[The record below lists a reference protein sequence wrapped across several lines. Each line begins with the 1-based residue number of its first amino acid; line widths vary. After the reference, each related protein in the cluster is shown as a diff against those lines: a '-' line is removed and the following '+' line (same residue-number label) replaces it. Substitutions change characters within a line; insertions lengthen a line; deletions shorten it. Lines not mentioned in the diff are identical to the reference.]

1 VGAVVDDDND
11 GAPVAR
17 FDDDDVD
24 ARAAR
29 FDDDD
34 VDAGAVVVAAVTAD
48 VRAAT
53 ANALSATRFRSKGTN
68 PARRHARWFQL
79 ASLESAA
86 ELEDFFSSV
95 CC

>member
-11 GAPVAR
+11 GAHVAR

-34 VDAGAVVVAAVTAD
+34 VDAVVVVAVTAD

-53 ANALSATRFRSKGTN
+53 ANALSATRFRSKGKN